1 MNQIDRPFQSAP
13 AIDNGTSPD
22 SRTERVN
29 ELRSRLATMSK
40 AVIAYSGG
48 VDSAY
53 LAYEANRIMSRDAV
67 CVLGLSPSVSKKQR
81 DEAFDIAAN
90 LGLNLRTI
98 ETSEFHDPS
107 YIANPSNRCYFC
119 KSELYGKLGE
129 LAGSL
134 GIVNVLDGTNAD
146 DLADV
151 RHGRQAAEDN
161 GLKSPL
167 AESGLTKQEIRE
179 LSRQN
184 GVPGWDRPASPCL
197 SSRIAQ
203 GVPVTIGRVS
213 QVEQAEEFLREMGF
227 RELRV
232 RVHGELARIEIGLDE
247 IDKAMELERFQHIS
261 GRFRKLGFKF
271 TTLDMEGFRSGSLNV
286 EKKLKFEE

>member
-53 LAYEANRIMSRDAV
+53 LAYEANRVMSKDAV

-151 RHGRQAAEDN
+151 RHGRQAAEEK

-203 GVPVTIGRVS
+203 GVPVTIGRVG

-247 IDKAMELERFQHIS
+247 IKKAMELERFQQIS

-286 EKKLKFEE
+286 EKK

>member
-1 MNQIDRPFQSAP
+1 MNQIDRPFQSSP
-13 AIDNGTSPD
+13 ALDKGTLPD
-22 SRTERVN
+22 SRVERVN

-53 LAYEANRIMSRDAV
+53 LAYEANRVMSKDAI

-81 DEAFDIAAN
+81 DEAFEIAAN
-90 LGLNLRTI
+90 LGLNLQTI

-151 RHGRQAAEDN
+151 RHGRQAAEEK

-167 AESGLTKQEIRE
+167 AECGLTKQEIRE

-203 GVPVTIGRVS
+203 GVPVTIGRVG
-213 QVEQAEEFLREMGF
+213 QVERAEEILRELGF

-247 IDKAMELERFQHIS
+247 IEKAMELERFQQIS

-286 EKKLKFEE
+286 EKKLE

>member
-13 AIDNGTSPD
+13 AIDNGTLPD
-22 SRTERVN
+22 PGTKRVN
-29 ELRSRLATMSK
+29 ELRSRLSSMST

-53 LAYEANRIMSRDAV
+53 LAFEANRIMSRDAI

-81 DEAFDIAAN
+81 DEAFDIAN
-90 LGLNLRTI
+90 ELGLNLRTI

-129 LAGSL
+129 LADSL
-134 GIVNVLDGTNAD
+134 GIENILDGTNAD

-151 RHGRQAAEDN
+151 RHGRLAAEEK

-203 GVPVTIGRVS
+203 GVPVTIGRVG
-213 QVEQAEEFLREMGF
+213 QIERAEEILREMGF

-247 IDKAMELERFQHIS
+247 IEKALELERFQQIS

-271 TTLDMEGFRSGSLNV
+271 TTLDMEGFRSGSLNAEPRV
-286 EKKLKFEE
+286 G

>member
-53 LAYEANRIMSRDAV
+53 LAYEANRVMSKDAI

-151 RHGRQAAEDN
+151 RHGRQAAEEK

-203 GVPVTIGRVS
+203 GVPVTIGRVG
-213 QVEQAEEFLREMGF
+213 QVEQAEQFLREMGF

-232 RVHGELARIEIGLDE
+232 RVHGELARIELGLDE
-247 IDKAMELERFQHIS
+247 IERAMELERFQQIS

-286 EKKLKFEE
+286 EKE